1 MKSILSNRET
11 LKKIYCN
18 LVKIRKFEEKIIELY
33 PKQEMKCPV
42 HLYIGQ
48 EAIAVGFCMHL
59 NKDDYVFSNHR
70 NHGHLIA
77 KGVDLKPIFAEL
89 YGKKTGCSSGK
100 GGSMHLISMENSIM
114 GTSAIVG
121 GGIPIAVG
129 TALASKMIGNGN
141 IAVVFFGDGAVDEG
155 VFYECLNFSALKKLP
170 IIFVCENNLYAT
182 NSPQKVRQ
190 INQDIYKIAEFF
202 LMPGVLVDGNNV
214 FEVYKT
220 AEKYIKKARNGDGP
234 SLIEARTYRWRTHVG
249 PETDIEKGFRNK
261 EEVEEWLKKCPLK
274 KFKEIIS
281 ENNLIKK
288 EELEDIDKKVND
300 EIMSALDFALSSPYP
315 QEEDLYKNVY

>member
-1 MKSILSNRET
+1 MKGILSNRET

-33 PKQEMKCPV
+33 PKQEIKCPV

-129 TALASKMIGNGN
+129 TALASKMMGNGN

>member
-33 PKQEMKCPV
+33 PKQEIKCPV

-202 LMPGVLVDGNNV
+202 LMPGVLIDGNNV